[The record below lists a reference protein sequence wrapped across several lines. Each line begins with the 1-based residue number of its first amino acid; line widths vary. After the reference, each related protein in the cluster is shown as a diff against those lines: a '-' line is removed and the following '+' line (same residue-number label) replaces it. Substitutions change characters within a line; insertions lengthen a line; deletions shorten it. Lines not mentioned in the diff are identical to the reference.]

1 MTQSEKFEEKLME
14 FIEDLKKDED
24 LEVVEFGHYLES
36 RLALYGIKLRKKDD
50 PSSAS

>member
-1 MTQSEKFEEKLME
+1 MTQSEVFEKKLQD

-36 RLALYGIKLRKKDD
+36 RLAPFRSIRQT
-50 PSSAS
+50 